1 MRYSVMLMST
11 GEMPHK
17 LTYPMNM
24 YHFSTK
30 EKVLEALTYIANLLG
45 NEYKMTHD
53 DNVYKFTK
61 DDGGAE
67 LIMVVQVIQWDV
79 LLSELKINQ
88 AMP

>member
-1 MRYSVMLMST
+1 
-11 GEMPHK
+11 
-17 LTYPMNM
+17 
-24 YHFSTK
+24 
-30 EKVLEALTYIANLLG
+30 
-45 NEYKMTHD
+45 MTHN